1 MADRAGIENRKSLE
15 AWPLDFPEFPTIL
28 KQRFS
33 RGRPSAGGN
42 KMCRF
47 SVLAHI

>member
-33 RGRPSAGGN
+33 RGLAGI
-42 KMCRF
+42 KCVA
-47 SVLAHI
+47 SVF